1 MGRHRGLRRS
11 RAAPGHRGGNT
22 LFGMLRPC
30 RNRLSPQL
38 RQAWLAHL
46 CGMCLALRDRHGH
59 LARLVTNYD
68 GLVLSALVEAQ
79 QPQRPG
85 ARRQAGP
92 CVLRGLR
99 GAQVSQGAGAEL
111 AASASLLLA
120 SAQLRDHVDD
130 GDLTGAVRARTATL
144 VARRWERA
152 GSSAST
158 GLGLDVEVLQGA
170 VARQGDLERAL
181 TASGPGDD
189 PVAALLRVT
198 APTEEASAEGL
209 RATAVVAGRPG
220 NADALA
226 EAGRL
231 FGRVAHLLDAVEDLA
246 DDCAASR
253 FNPVLAT
260 GLTPAQV
267 RQVCDDA
274 ALGVR
279 LALDDV
285 ELDDPALVHL
295 LLVHELPRAVE
306 RTFRQVGFPSA
317 SQQPPALPPE
327 WKPPR
332 TPGGGHPGQQGP
344 YGAPPPHQGGG
355 YPPPPAGGG
364 GGGGCLAG
372 LVACG
377 SCGACGGGSHGPAR
391 RGHRQQPRQA
401 QQRRR
406 DKDGCGDACDCCEC
420 CSCDC

>member
-1 MGRHRGLRRS
+1 M
-11 RAAPGHRGGNT
+11 
-22 LFGMLRPC
+22 FGMLRPC

-79 QPQRPG
+79 QPAG
-85 ARRQAGP
+85 AQDRRQAGP
-92 CVLRGLR
+92 CVLRGLK
-99 GAQVSQGAGAEL
+99 GAPVSQGAGAQL

-130 GDLTGAVRARTATL
+130 GDLSGVLRSRTAGL

-152 GSSAST
+152 GRASSSGVA
-158 GLGLDVEVLQGA
+158 LDVDVLQDA
-170 VARQGDLERAL
+170 VARQGDLERRLEAD
-181 TASGPGDD
+181 GPGAD
-189 PVAALLRVT
+189 PVAALLAVT
-198 APTEEASAEGL
+198 APTEEASAEGF
-209 RATAVVAGRPG
+209 RATAVVAGRPA
-220 NADALA
+220 NATTLA

-231 FGRVAHLLDAVEDLA
+231 FGRVAHLLDAVDDLA
-246 DDCAASR
+246 DDCAARR

-260 GLTPAQV
+260 DLGPEQV

-274 ALGVR
+274 VLGVR
-279 LALDDV
+279 LALDDAD
-285 ELDDPALVHL
+285 LDDAALVHL

-306 RTFRQVGFPSA
+306 RTFRQAGFPSA

-332 TPGGGHPGQQGP
+332 TPGGAHPGQGQQGP
-344 YGAPPPHQGGG
+344 YGTPPPHQGGG
-355 YPPPPAGGG
+355 GYPAPPPGGSG
-364 GGGGCLAG
+364 DGGGCLAG
-372 LVACG
+372 LAACG
-377 SCGACGGGSHGPAR
+377 SCRACGGGSHGPS
-391 RGHRQQPRQA
+391 RGGHHQPGHQHQQE

-406 DKDGCGDACDCCEC
+406 RRRDGCGDCCEGCCEC
-420 CSCDC
+420 GCGCD

>member
-1 MGRHRGLRRS
+1 M
-11 RAAPGHRGGNT
+11 
-22 LFGMLRPC
+22 FGMLRPC

-79 QPQRPG
+79 QPAG
-85 ARRQAGP
+85 AEHRRQAGP
-92 CVLRGLR
+92 CVLRGLK
-99 GAQVSQGAGAEL
+99 GAPVSQGAGAQL

-130 GDLTGAVRARTATL
+130 GDLSGAVRSRTAGL

-152 GSSAST
+152 GRASSFGVA
-158 GLGLDVEVLQGA
+158 LDVDVLQDA
-170 VARQGDLERAL
+170 VARQGDLERRL
-181 TASGPGDD
+181 ETEGPGED
-189 PVAALLRVT
+189 PVAALLAVT
-198 APTEEASAEGL
+198 APTEEASAEGF

-220 NADALA
+220 NAATLA

-231 FGRVAHLLDAVEDLA
+231 FGRVAHLLDAVDDLA
-246 DDCAASR
+246 DDCAARR

-260 GLTPAQV
+260 DLGPEQV
-267 RQVCDDA
+267 RRVCDDA
-274 ALGVR
+274 VLGVR
-279 LALDDV
+279 LALDDAD
-285 ELDDPALVHL
+285 LDDAALVHL

-306 RTFRQVGFPSA
+306 RTFRQAGFPSA

-332 TPGGGHPGQQGP
+332 TPGGGGHPGQGQQGP
-344 YGAPPPHQGGG
+344 YGAPSPHQGGG
-355 YPPPPAGGG
+355 GYPAPPPGGS
-364 GGGGCLAG
+364 GGGCLAG
-372 LVACG
+372 LAACG
-377 SCGACGGGSHGPAR
+377 SCRACGGGSHGPS
-391 RGHRQQPRQA
+391 RGGQHPPGHQHQQEQQR

-406 DKDGCGDACDCCEC
+406 RKRDGCGDCCEGCCEC
-420 CSCDC
+420 GCGCD

>member
-1 MGRHRGLRRS
+1 M
-11 RAAPGHRGGNT
+11 
-22 LFGMLRPC
+22 FGMLRPC

-79 QPQRPG
+79 QPAG
-85 ARRQAGP
+85 AQGRRQAGP

-99 GAQVSQGAGAEL
+99 GASVSHGAGAQL

-130 GDLTGAVRARTATL
+130 GDLSGAVRSRTAGL

-152 GSSAST
+152 GRASSSGVA
-158 GLGLDVEVLQGA
+158 LDVDVLQDA
-170 VARQGDLERAL
+170 VARQGDLERRLA
-181 TASGPGDD
+181 ADGPGED

-198 APTEEASAEGL
+198 APTEQASAEGF

-220 NADALA
+220 NAATLA

-231 FGRVAHLLDAVEDLA
+231 FGRVAHLLDAVDDLA
-246 DDCAASR
+246 DDCAARR

-260 GLTPAQV
+260 DLGPEQV

-274 ALGVR
+274 VLGVR
-279 LALDDV
+279 LALDDT
-285 ELDDPALVHL
+285 ELDDAALVHL

-306 RTFRQVGFPSA
+306 RTFRQAGFPSA
-317 SQQPPALPPE
+317 SQQPPHLPPA
-327 WKPPR
+327 WDPP
-332 TPGGGHPGQQGP
+332 PGQQPGGP
-344 YGAPPPHQGGG
+344 YGAPPPHRGGPYGAPPPRHGGG
-355 YPPPPAGGG
+355 AHPPPPPGGGGGGGRG

-372 LVACG
+372 LAA
-377 SCGACGGGSHGPAR
+377 CGACSACGRGVQAARAGAALHQQRMDQEDAR
-391 RGHRQQPRQA
+391 R
-401 QQRRR
+401 RRKNER
-406 DKDGCGDACDCCEC
+406 DCTDCCDCCEC
-420 CSCDC
+420 